1 MSYSSEVYIYLQT
14 VKNFLNNSEEAWN
27 YFLFNSDEELFYEH
41 LCEIAQKNFEEKG
54 VATLDQNQFE
64 LLRKTIMAIVISKKE
79 ISEKPQ
85 TEETTTSPFID
96 IPGIGKI
103 CLN

>member
-1 MSYSSEVYIYLQT
+1 MDYSPEVYIYLQT

-27 YFLFNSDEELFYEH
+27 YFLNNSDEELFYNH
-41 LCEIAQKNFEEKG
+41 LCDIAQKNFEERG

-64 LLRKTIMAIVISKKE
+64 LLKNTIIAIVISQKDIPEEPKD
-79 ISEKPQ
+79 KTLPQ
-85 TEETTTSPFID
+85 NPFME